1 MSTREIKI
9 LIFWYI
15 GIVLLP
21 IWSIVLSLFLN
32 R

>member
-1 MSTREIKI
+1 MTTREIKI

-21 IWSIVLSLFLN
+21 IWSIVLSLFFN